1 MSPFMSTDEFS
12 WVLLSLDEFPDDAK
26 SEIGNT
32 VCSVGLKK
40 VFAHTSKDIY
50 IEVES
55 ILLFPKGPS
64 SISTT

>member
-1 MSPFMSTDEFS
+1 M
-12 WVLLSLDEFPDDAK
+12 SLDEFPFEEK
-26 SEIGNT
+26 SQVGNT
-32 VCSVGLKK
+32 VFSVGLKK
-40 VFAHTSKDIY
+40 VFAHTSEDIY

>member
-1 MSPFMSTDEFS
+1 M
-12 WVLLSLDEFPDDAK
+12 SLDEFPDDEK
-26 SEIGNT
+26 SKIGNT

-40 VFAHTSKDIY
+40 VFAHTSEDIY